1 MNIQE
6 FITERM
12 ETGKYQRQYELA
24 MELGLNS
31 AQLSH
36 YNTGR
41 SKQPTINVAKIIYDK
56 YEVVVWPYAEKALKE
71 LYNG

>member
-1 MNIQE
+1 MVTIKE
-6 FITERM
+6 FIKQRM
-12 ETGKYQRQYELA
+12 DTGEYQRQYELA

-56 YEVVVWPYAEKALKE
+56 YEVVLWPYAEQALKE
-71 LYNG
+71 Y

>member
-1 MNIQE
+1 MTIQT
-6 FITERM
+6 FIKERM
-12 ETGKYQRQYELA
+12 ATGNYERQYELA

-41 SKQPTINVAKIIYDK
+41 SKQPTLNVAKVIYDSYK
-56 YEVVVWPYAEKALKE
+56 VVLWPYAEQALEE
-71 LYNG
+71 L

>member
-1 MNIQE
+1 MNIRA
-6 FITERM
+6 FIKKRM
-12 ETGKYQRQYELA
+12 DSGEYKRQYELA

-41 SKQPTINVAKIIYDK
+41 SKQPTLGVAKVIYDN
-56 YEVVVWPYAEKALKE
+56 YEVVIWPYDEQALKE
-71 LYNG
+71 L

>member
-1 MNIQE
+1 MKIQA
-6 FITERM
+6 FIKERM
-12 ETGKYQRQYELA
+12 DSGDYQRQYELA

-41 SKQPTINVAKIIYDK
+41 SKQPTLNVAKIIYDK
-56 YEVVVWPYAEKALKE
+56 YEVVLWPYAEQALKE
-71 LYNG
+71 L

>member
-1 MNIQE
+1 MIKIQA
-6 FITERM
+6 FIKDRM
-12 ETGKYQRQYELA
+12 ESGKYHRQYELA

-41 SKQPTINVAKIIYDK
+41 SKQPTLNVAKVIYDS
-56 YEVVVWPYAEKALKE
+56 YEVVVWPYAEQALKD
-71 LYNG
+71 L

>member
-1 MNIQE
+1 MIKIHT
-6 FITERM
+6 FIKERM
-12 ETGKYQRQYELA
+12 DSGAYHRQYELA

-41 SKQPTINVAKIIYDK
+41 SKQPTLNVAKVIYDK
-56 YEVVVWPYAEKALKE
+56 YEVVLWPYAEQALKD
-71 LYNG
+71 L

>member
-1 MNIQE
+1 MDIKA
-6 FITERM
+6 FIKQRM
-12 ETGKYQRQYELA
+12 DSGNYQRQYELA

-41 SKQPTINVAKIIYDK
+41 SKQPTLNVAKIIYDR
-56 YEVVVWPYAEKALKE
+56 YEVVLWPYAEKALKE
-71 LYNG
+71 L